1 MLKKGEK
8 MYRAKIDV
16 TLIKSVLDPQ
26 GKTVLN
32 SLHSLG
38 FDEAKDLR
46 VGKFFDL
53 KVDASNKEDAEK
65 QVHAICDK
73 LLVNPVI
80 EEYTFVVEEV

>member
-1 MLKKGEK
+1 

-53 KVDASNKEDAEK
+53 KLDVESEDIAEK
-65 QVHAICDK
+65 KVHEICDK
-73 LLVNPVI
+73 LLVNLVI
-80 EEYTFVVEEV
+80 EEYSFIIEKI